1 MIVNAGNLNMKTMMS
16 TMCVLILLLA
26 IPFVGAAQEVDWKTF
41 DPKKATPEE
50 MERINRM
57 LEENL
62 NRQLAKGAG
71 SPGEIKSLIMRGNK
85 ITTVVYN
92 YGNITRPN
100 TLGNVADLVWNR
112 LGYGFEFTPLLAGR
126 VIQGVDTF
134 QILNDGNWLP
144 GQGGYAPDGSLKW
157 GWLPKAGYAAP
168 GQPDIAAW
176 SHRSDVQGDL
186 TRKPHSWPESWY
198 NQAAGRYVW
207 PAFLGND
214 ATTPDEE
221 VYFVVDDY
229 TNQKYPYYPFPNDS
243 TKRGLGLDMEV
254 RFFQFNNPLA
264 EDIIF
269 LVYRVTNRSPNTI
282 DKVWFGMYGDP
293 HVGGPSNY
301 ADDRAFFIPPTGPL
315 ADPYPQ
321 RSRSMVYAWDDDMR
335 GDGGLPAG
343 YFGFKFLE
351 SPSNS
356 TDGLDNDDDGI
367 IDESPFNAAGEFIDG
382 ITYPLNTGIADTAK
396 YIEIYGPL
404 KPRWAGDENG
414 NWDPAKHDVG
424 LDGIPETG
432 DFGEGNGLPDIGTD
446 SEGNIT
452 AEPNFGIRDVNESDQ
467 IGLTSFWALGY
478 TNSLPNVPKNDQYF
492 FQLLSSDSIDIN
504 QELFSQPGD
513 NVFVY
518 GSGPFTLGPGET
530 QRFSIALMMGND
542 LPDLLLNS
550 ETAQRVLEA
559 NYQFA
564 QPPPKPQVTA
574 VAGNGK
580 VTLYWD
586 TRSEQTIDP
595 LTGVNDF
602 EGYKIYR
609 SQDPTFSDVFTIT
622 DANGTPF
629 LGRPLLQDGIPAQF
643 DLVNEWSGL
652 HPVEYIGRG
661 VKYNVGSNTGLVHEY
676 VDSSVTNGITYYYA
690 VASYDHGFDTLG
702 VQLPPTESQISIIKD
717 PITGELQFDQN
728 TAAATPGGLPAG
740 LNAARVNDGGLAERV
755 QGVSTGEIRA
765 KILDDLAVLDN
776 MTYSVDFF
784 SAGAGVAYNIRPGEY
799 FTEQFISRDTVYV
812 PLSKKNIIADS
823 VIVRD
828 LAGAVV
834 PPSDYIVD
842 AEGGRI
848 RGTVF
853 GSLPD
858 GSSFEI
864 SYLYFTV
871 FESTNLNGEDSNPS
885 FDGVRVYVTADPLG
899 IDSTNSGW
907 VVVNNTN
914 LTTRIFRPTALPG
927 SPWRM
932 APVDMQIV
940 WNSTERD
947 ANGKW
952 LYPGDTLLN
961 NFGRKVVVCPF
972 RIVPQTP
979 VSSYRVLVNN
989 ALADSLWK
997 PGREIVFITP
1007 PDYAPQSP
1015 IPVMYS
1021 LMFSAPSDTSIPV
1034 IYPDD
1039 GNIYEALTTKPFA
1052 PGDQF
1057 VFRTTAAAYNA
1068 ADAKSAL
1075 DNIFVV
1081 PNPYVAYS
1089 EMEQPGPLATRRGEQ
1104 RLQFRNLP
1112 PQCTVRIYTLVGEL
1126 VQTIIKDDTRNF
1138 AEWDLLSYEGQR
1150 IAYGVYIY
1158 HVDVPGVGEKIGRFA
1173 VIK

>member
-1 MIVNAGNLNMKTMMS
+1 MKTLMS
-16 TMCVLILLLA
+16 TMVVLTLA
-26 IPFVGAAQEVDWKTF
+26 LAWPLSLAAQEIDWKTF
-41 DPKKATPEE
+41 DPKKATPEQ

-62 NRQLAKGAG
+62 NQRLAKGTG

-92 YGNITRPN
+92 YGTITRPN

-134 QILNDGNWLP
+134 KILNDGMWLP
-144 GQGGYAPDGSLKW
+144 GQGGYAPDGSMKW
-157 GWLPKAGYAAP
+157 GWLPKAGYTAP

-214 ATTPDEE
+214 ATAPDEE

-229 TNQKYPYYPFPNDS
+229 TNAKYPYYPFPSDS
-243 TKRGLGLDMEV
+243 AKRGLGLDMEV

-269 LVYRVTNRSPNTI
+269 LVYRVTNRSPNSI
-282 DKVWFGMYGDP
+282 EKVWFGMYGDP
-293 HVGGPSNY
+293 HVGGPSNFS
-301 ADDRAFFIPPTGPL
+301 DDRAYFIPPTGPL

-321 RSRSMVYAWDDDMR
+321 RARSMVYAWDDDMR
-335 GDGGLPAG
+335 GDGGLTAG

-351 SPSNS
+351 SPTNSNDA
-356 TDGLDNDDDGI
+356 TDNDDDGI
-367 IDESPFNAAGEFIDG
+367 VDESPFNAAGVFLDG
-382 ITYPLNTGIADTAK
+382 ITYPLNTGIADTVK

-424 LDGIPETG
+424 IDGLPETG
-432 DFGEGNGLPDIGTD
+432 DLGEGNGLPDIGYD
-446 SEGNIT
+446 NQGNIT
-452 AEPNFGIRDVNESDQ
+452 AEPNFGIRDVAESDQ
-467 IGLTSFWALGY
+467 IGLTSFWALPY

-492 FQLLSSDSIDIN
+492 FQLLSADTIAID
-504 QELFSQPGD
+504 QTLFSTPGD
-513 NVFVY
+513 NIFLY

-530 QRFSIALMMGND
+530 QRFSIALLMGND
-542 LPDLLLNS
+542 LNDLVLNS
-550 ETAQRVLEA
+550 ETAQRILEA

-564 QPPPKPQVTA
+564 QPPPKPKLTV
-574 VAGNGK
+574 VPGDGK

-586 TRSEQTIDP
+586 TRSEQTVDP

-609 SQDPTFSDVFTIT
+609 SQDPTFADVFTIT

-629 LGRPLLQDGIPAQF
+629 LGKPFQQGGESAQF
-643 DLVNEWSGL
+643 DLVNTWSGL

-661 VKYNVGSNTGLVHEY
+661 VKYNLGKNEGLVHEY

-690 VASYDHGFDTLG
+690 VASYDHGFDSLG

-717 PITGELQFDQN
+717 PVTGELQFDLN
-728 TAAATPGGLPAG
+728 TGSATPGGLPAG
-740 LNAARVNDGGLAERV
+740 LNSAKVNDGGLAERV
-755 QGVSTGEIRA
+755 NGVSTGDVRV
-765 KILDDLAVLDN
+765 KILDDLSVLDD
-776 MTYSVDFF
+776 MTYSVDFVT
-784 SAGAGVAYNIRPGEY
+784 AGSNVAYNIRPETP
-799 FTEQFISRDTVYV
+799 FTEQFESRDTVYV
-812 PLSKKNIIADS
+812 PLAQKNILVDS
-823 VIVRD
+823 VVVRD
-828 LAGAVV
+828 QAGAVV
-834 PPSDYIVD
+834 PPANYVVD
-842 AEGGRI
+842 PDEGRI
-848 RGTVF
+848 RGSVF
-853 GSLPD
+853 GSLPA
-858 GSSFEI
+858 GSIYEI
-864 SYLYFTV
+864 TYVYYTV
-871 FESTNLNGEDSNPS
+871 FQSTYVKGEDSNPA
-885 FDGVRVYVTADPLG
+885 FDGVRVYVTSDVLG
-899 IDSTNSGW
+899 IDSLNSGW

-914 LTTRIFRPTALPG
+914 LSSRIFRPTALPG
-927 SPWRM
+927 SPWRL
-932 APVDMQIV
+932 APVDFQIV
-940 WNSTERD
+940 WNNTD
-947 ANGKW
+947 KAPNGKW

-961 NFGRKVVVCPF
+961 NFGRKVVQCPF
-972 RIVPQTP
+972 RIVPITP
-979 VSSYRVLVNN
+979 LPRGYRVLVNN
-989 ALADSLWK
+989 ALADSVWK

-1007 PDYAPQSP
+1007 PDYSPSQSP

-1021 LMFSAPSDTSIPV
+1021 VMFSAPSDTSIPV
-1034 IYPDD
+1034 VYPTD
-1039 GNIYEALTTKPFA
+1039 GNIYEALTTKPFVA
-1052 PGDQF
+1052 GDQYLF
-1057 VFRTTAAAYNA
+1057 HTSAAAFDA
-1068 ADAKSAL
+1068 QKAKSAL
-1075 DNIFVV
+1075 DGIYVV
-1081 PNPYVAYS
+1081 PNPYVSFS
-1089 EMEQPGPLATRRGEQ
+1089 ETEEPGADATKRGEQ
-1104 RLQFRNLP
+1104 SLQFRNLP

-1126 VQTIIKDDTRNF
+1126 VQTIQKDDTRNF
-1138 AEWDLLSYEGQR
+1138 AEWDLLTYEGQR

-1158 HVDVPGVGEKIGRFA
+1158 HVDAPGVGEKIGRFA